1 MPGKS
6 FALSSIN
13 KGQLKDLQNYLNQKM
28 MDAIN
33 TVLGSALGDHLIMSH
48 QVDYMPSAII
58 SAEAVE
64 ND

>member
-1 MPGKS
+1 
-6 FALSSIN
+6 
-13 KGQLKDLQNYLNQKM
+13 

-64 ND
+64 NDQEHITICSNKVGSATPLVQ

>member
-1 MPGKS
+1 
-6 FALSSIN
+6 
-13 KGQLKDLQNYLNQKM
+13 

-64 ND
+64 NDQEHITICSNKVGSITPLVQ